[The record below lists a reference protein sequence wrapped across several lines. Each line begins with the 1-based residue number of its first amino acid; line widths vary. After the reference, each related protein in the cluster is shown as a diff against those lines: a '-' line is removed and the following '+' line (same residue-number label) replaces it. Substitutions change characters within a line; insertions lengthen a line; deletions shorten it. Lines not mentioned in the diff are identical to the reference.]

1 VLRLAETLFVMVSG
15 LAAAVAV
22 RDTRRARGEERAD
35 RWRRETEGRLQTLAD
50 AVVAVGEAAIM
61 WREKRGQ
68 GPSLEAAQLRL
79 RQALLDA
86 LNPWIDLDVI
96 LDLAEGSA
104 QAVTAEVVDRA
115 LSDIANAVE
124 RVRDESRKSFRQ
136 RRRELKSS
144 LR

>member
-1 VLRLAETLFVMVSG
+1 MVSG

-22 RDTRRARGEERAD
+22 RDTRRARSDERAD

-68 GPSLEAAQLRL
+68 GPNFEAAQLRL

-104 QAVTAEVVDRA
+104 QTVTAEVVERA

-124 RVRDESRKSFRQ
+124 RVRDESRKSLRQ
-136 RRRELKSS
+136 RRRELKRS